1 MSWSTWSAPGRTTSP
16 PSEPHSARSA
26 RRAGAEPVHG
36 SRPRIGCGRWVA
48 ASWTATSRTWTQGP
62 RRSSTPRPASGTCSP
77 SPTRTCTSAT
87 PRCSP
92 TTGTASACP
101 ATWPPWPP
109 SSGRRTGGPV
119 LDVGCGAGHLTWA
132 LTEHTDAPVIGVDG
146 LFFALY
152 VAKTRIAP
160 AADFVCGEL
169 ESLPLADGTVGGI
182 WASDVLHA
190 VNRKVQVA
198 RELARVA
205 TEGSW
210 GAVVGLAVAGHD
222 HEYPGRP
229 LSLEGYRRLLPDD
242 ATLVAD
248 DALVDGYLEGRAAS
262 RADAGDRP
270 HGHGS
275 VGRRQRRRRRSP
287 TGPTDE
293 ASCAVAPAAPA
304 RRRHPPA
311 DLPDGVVRAGARCA
325 AAATHRAEAAVAPR
339 PVARGGRAAGR
350 DVRAP
355 RVPPG
360 YPQPG
365 AWLPGAWR
373 LDGVR

>member
-1 MSWSTWSAPGRTTSP
+1 VVPLPLNR
-16 PSEPHSARSA
+16 HQQDLDARSA
-26 RRAGAEPVHG
+26 ALVDPQTGVWDLFALAYQDLHLRNPEVFSYNWYRFGL
-36 SRPRIGCGRWVA
+36 PRHLA
-48 ASWTATSRTWTQGP
+48 ALAALEWAPTS
-62 RRSSTPRPASGTCSP
+62 
-77 SPTRTCTSAT
+77 
-87 PRCSP
+87 
-92 TTGTASACP
+92 
-101 ATWPPWPP
+101 
-109 SSGRRTGGPV
+109 GPV

-169 ESLPLADGTVGGI
+169 ESLPLADGTAGGI

-242 ATLVAD
+242 ATLVPD
-248 DALVDGYLEGRAAS
+248 DALVDGYLKGRAAS
-262 RADAGDRP
+262 RADPGEGRTVTALWGDGNDGAPFTDWP
-270 HGHGS
+270 HGRGE
-275 VGRRQRRRRRSP
+275 R
-287 TGPTDE
+287 
-293 ASCAVAPAAPA
+293 AVHTLL
-304 RRRHPPA
+304 R
-311 DLPDGVVRAGARCA
+311 PDGDTLRLTFPTASFEREHGALRRY
-325 AAATHRAEAAVAPR
+325 TPAEAEVPHAPSPEEAER
-339 PVARGGRAAGR
+339 LVETFVLLGF
-350 DVRAP
+350 
-355 RVPPG
+355 PPG
-360 YPQPG
+360 YQPG
-365 AWLPGAWR
+365 A
-373 LDGVR
+373 